1 MYKALVTVCSIR
13 KKMVCLG
20 VGGHVHVWRSED
32 VESLVNCMESP
43 PVNKKN
49 PMANELKQ
57 EIGGGT
63 LAGRE
68 RILGNRKAIKER
80 FK

>member
-1 MYKALVTVCSIR
+1 M
-13 KKMVCLG
+13 
-20 VGGHVHVWRSED
+20 HVWRSED

-57 EIGGGT
+57 EIGGGSSSR
-63 LAGRE
+63 ARE
-68 RILGNRKAIKER
+68 RIWESQVQGRCTSDSEEDCIMKLQTRQLTMWKTE
-80 FK
+80 